1 MGLPALTSHVISP
14 HALLDIVP
22 NTDSIRATDET
33 RLQSPEQ
40 AALSI
45 PLLLDLR
52 DPLRGL

>member
-14 HALLDIVP
+14 HALLGIVP
-22 NTDSIRATDET
+22 NTDPIRATDET

-45 PLLLDLR
+45 PLLLNLR
-52 DPLRGL
+52 DPLRGR